1 MNKLSNLQEVQG
13 DLYRTSLLTKMVLY
27 GYITQK
33 EMDATSSYY
42 DAFYQPAAIVYC
54 TNWTAVDIKYQNLAS
69 CYTRIGNTLMYPVI
83 VSSGY
88 YSANVFSDAMPKRC
102 TKSTSAFPQNKILTP
117 EQAASKYYCNLMN
130 FNIGFVY
137 YPTDDIVSN
146 PTPSPFYIPGN
157 PTMKP
162 TVPVPSYRPTKDPA
176 YIPRVPSFEPTQ
188 ANPTPVPTSFRPT
201 VSPTR
206 KPTTTPTKVPTR
218 KPTQKAAAAR
228 RRLFLSTNDTEPT
241 SQPTSAPSTSS
252 PTPTTSSYT
261 PSPTNGNSSYTPSP
275 TPSAGTDYPTQTPPV
290 FITCP
295 SYTATKTMNATINY
309 TSCFF
314 NASSSTE
321 VYITTCSDITQE
333 TTVGLTYINL
343 YYEGQ
348 LLQQNID
355 DTYCNTPASLL
366 FRFTGKSGYN
376 NLEIRQ
382 GCFGNTTC
390 SSTTLIILTSSSGGD
405 DYYYSS
411 PPPPPGT
418 DDYFIHTYAPAPP
431 QSPMPTSLTDDYNNI
446 RSDDTIR
453 GQLDDD
459 FVLNSVVEAV
469 DNGRIFSFALKLANG
484 LLTIPAPLTTPGNP
498 NYNAFCTTPNAN
510 DAPFNCSSGDIAL
523 PSASFDALNSI
534 LYGIFIII
542 YIIVILLLILI
553 LMLINSKKVIILT
566 SLSI

>member
-27 GYITQK
+27 GYITK
-33 EMDATSSYY
+33 TEMDATSSYY

-54 TNWTAVDIKYQNLAS
+54 TNWTAVDVKYQNLAS

-88 YSANVFSDAMPKRC
+88 YSANLNSEDMPKRC
-102 TKSTSAFPQNKILTP
+102 TKSTSAFPQNKVLTP

-137 YPTDDIVSN
+137 YPTDDIMSN
-146 PTPSPFYIPGN
+146 PTPSPLYIPGN

-176 YIPRVPSFEPTQ
+176 YIPRTPSFEPTQ
-188 ANPTPVPTSFRPT
+188 AKPTPVPTSFSPT
-201 VSPTR
+201 VSPTK
-206 KPTTTPTKVPTR
+206 KPTTSPTKSPTR
-218 KPTQKAAAAR
+218 KPTQKAAIAR
-228 RRLFLSTNDTEPT
+228 SRLLQFTNNNTEPT
-241 SQPTSAPSTSS
+241 SQPSSSPSTSS
-252 PTPTTSSYT
+252 PTPSTSSYT
-261 PSPTNGNSSYTPSP
+261 PSPTPSISSYTPSPTPSTSSYTPSP
-275 TPSAGTDYPTQTPPV
+275 TPSAGTDYPTQAPPV
-290 FITCP
+290 FINCP
-295 SYTATKTMNATINY
+295 SYTATKTMNATVNY

-321 VYITTCSDITQE
+321 VFITTCSEITGQ

-343 YYEGQ
+343 YHEGQ
-348 LLQQNID
+348 LIQQNIN
-355 DTYCNTPASLL
+355 DTYCSTPASLL
-366 FRFTGKSGYN
+366 FGFTGKNVYN
-376 NLEIRQ
+376 NVEIRQ
-382 GCFGNTTC
+382 GCYGNTSC
-390 SSTTLIILTSSSGGD
+390 SATTLIVLMSSSSGD
-405 DYYYSS
+405 YYYYSS

-431 QSPMPTSLTDDYNNI
+431 QSPMPSSLTDDYNNI
-446 RSDDTIR
+446 RSDDTMR

-469 DNGRIFSFALKLANG
+469 DNGHIFSFALKLANG
-484 LLTIPAPLTTPGNP
+484 LLTIPAPLTTPSNP
-498 NYNAFCTTPNAN
+498 NYDAFCTTPNAN

-542 YIIVILLLILI
+542 YNIVILLLY
-553 LMLINSKKVIILT
+553 
-566 SLSI
+566 